1 MRTSAAASKITPMAE
16 PVDPN
21 APPMHHEIVEQFAP
35 VHVWIAGFLGVV
47 ATVAGVVLGLILVN
61 D

>member
-1 MRTSAAASKITPMAE
+1 MAD

-21 APPMHHEIVEQFAP
+21 APPMHHEIVEEFAP
-35 VHVWIAGFLGVV
+35 VHVWIAGFLGVA
-47 ATVAGVVLGLILVN
+47 ATLAGIVLGLILVN